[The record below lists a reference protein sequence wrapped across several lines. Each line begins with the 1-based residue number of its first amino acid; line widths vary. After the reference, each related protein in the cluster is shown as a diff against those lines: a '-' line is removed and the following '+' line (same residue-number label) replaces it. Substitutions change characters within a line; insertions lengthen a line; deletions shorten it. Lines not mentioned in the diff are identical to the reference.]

1 MRVFLNAVPRR
12 GAYGGANAFLRTLVA
27 ELGRQGF
34 TFTADPAAPVDVA
47 LVNALTSGIRVDD
60 VRRLAER
67 GIPVVHR
74 KTGYRD
80 RGAPGLR
87 AVVDG
92 VVVGDAHQLAFSPF
106 LRHTI
111 FQSGYSR
118 DVFIGAGFS
127 GDYSIIPNGVDERV
141 FTTRPER
148 RAWGSRPHARWLPGE
163 PLRVVVSTWSSDE
176 SKGFGLYRA
185 IDDEGPGRNDVEL
198 TIVGRVPEGSR
209 WSSFRVRGPRGPE
222 RLASLLR
229 RHHVLL
235 HLTEHE
241 SCSNALIEAIN
252 CGLPAIY
259 LHSGANEEVARDYG
273 VRWEVGLDEA
283 LDRLLP
289 RYGEIVERIPQN
301 PYRISLVA
309 RRYRDVL
316 EAVAAGAAPLATA
329 VA

>member
-1 MRVFLNAVPRR
+1 MMSSSRSWAACRK
-12 GAYGGANAFLRTLVA
+12 GHD
-27 ELGRQGF
+27 GR
-34 TFTADPAAPVDVA
+34 P
-47 LVNALTSGIRVDD
+47 S
-60 VRRLAER
+60 EC
-67 GIPVVHR
+67 
-74 KTGYRD
+74 
-80 RGAPGLR
+80 
-87 AVVDG
+87 
-92 VVVGDAHQLAFSPF
+92 
-106 LRHTI
+106 
-111 FQSGYSR
+111 
-118 DVFIGAGFS
+118 
-127 GDYSIIPNGVDERV
+127 
-141 FTTRPER
+141 
-148 RAWGSRPHARWLPGE
+148 
-163 PLRVVVSTWSSDE
+163 
-176 SKGFGLYRA
+176 
-185 IDDEGPGRNDVEL
+185 
-198 TIVGRVPEGSR
+198 VGRAGRSA
-209 WSSFRVRGPRGPE
+209 WPRCSD
-222 RLASLLR
+222 ATTCFS
-229 RHHVLL
+229 